1 MEGNYTI
8 RVRKFM
14 SNKLLHRRQMV
25 VDVYHG
31 QALSSGASVS
41 SVSKEDLKER
51 LAKMYKCR
59 ADQVML
65 FGFKTVFGGGRSSG
79 FALIYDHKDFL
90 ARIEPKYR
98 LRRNKLAEPRDN
110 KNRRS

>member
-1 MEGNYTI
+1 
-8 RVRKFM
+8 M

-51 LAKMYKCR
+51 LAKMYK
-59 ADQVML
+59 
-65 FGFKTVFGGGRSSG
+65 
-79 FALIYDHKDFL
+79 DFL